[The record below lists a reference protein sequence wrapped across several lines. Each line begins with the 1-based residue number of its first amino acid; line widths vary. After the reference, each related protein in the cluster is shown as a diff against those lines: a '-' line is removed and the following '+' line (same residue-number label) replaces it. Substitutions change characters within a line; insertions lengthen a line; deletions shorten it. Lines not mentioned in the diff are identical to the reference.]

1 MSSIKKEHE
10 GSPSKKTCIENQDN
24 KEQREKM
31 FASNFKKNIL
41 YSYMDSENKKI
52 LDVMVDEG
60 GKKSVKQMFTD
71 SETGREL
78 SYSEMRSRYG

>member
-10 GSPSKKTCIENQDN
+10 GSPSKTCIENQDN

>member
-1 MSSIKKEHE
+1 MTSIKKEDH
-10 GSPSKKTCIENQDN
+10 PPCKKTCIDTQDN
-24 KEQREKM
+24 QQKSEKM

-52 LDVMVDEG
+52 LDVMADEG

>member
-1 MSSIKKEHE
+1 
-10 GSPSKKTCIENQDN
+10 
-24 KEQREKM
+24 
-31 FASNFKKNIL
+31 
-41 YSYMDSENKKI
+41 MDSENKKI
-52 LDVMVDEG
+52 LDVMADEG

>member
-1 MSSIKKEHE
+1 MTSIKKEDH
-10 GSPSKKTCIENQDN
+10 PPCKKTCIDNQQ
-24 KEQREKM
+24 KSEKM

-52 LDVMVDEG
+52 LDVMADEG